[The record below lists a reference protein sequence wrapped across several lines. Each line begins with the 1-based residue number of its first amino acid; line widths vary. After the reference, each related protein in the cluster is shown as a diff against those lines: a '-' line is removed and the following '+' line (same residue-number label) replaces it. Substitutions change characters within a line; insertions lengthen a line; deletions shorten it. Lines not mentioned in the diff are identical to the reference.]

1 MARILLLDDS
11 PTQTFCML
19 RQLQSLRHEVCHA
32 GALSE
37 ALDLVAAK
45 VATEVPTEVP
55 IEAPIEAPTEA
66 ATEMK
71 SEPFDL
77 ALVEL
82 TLLEDN
88 GFDVGLGLL
97 RAGVSKVLLL
107 SGARRATDDIWARAL
122 GLQGVL
128 SRPLTAQRL
137 GAGIADGLA
146 EALTGVLPE
155 VLPEALPEAL
165 TEGGRDV
172 RRAGRKS

>member
-11 PTQTFCML
+11 PTQTLCMQ
-19 RQLQSLRHEVCHA
+19 RQLQRLGHEVCQV

-45 VATEVPTEVP
+45 VATEVPTE
-55 IEAPIEAPTEA
+55 
-66 ATEMK
+66 MK
-71 SEPFDL
+71 REPFDL

-82 TLLEDN
+82 TQLADN

-97 RAGVSKVLLL
+97 SAGVSKVLLL
-107 SGARRATDDIWARAL
+107 SGARRATDNIWAQAL

-137 GAGIADGLA
+137 GAGIADVLA
-146 EALTGVLPE
+146 GVLGGAP
-155 VLPEALPEAL
+155 A
-165 TEGGRDV
+165 EGGRDV
-172 RRAGRKS
+172 H

>member
-11 PTQTFCML
+11 PTQTFCM
-19 RQLQSLRHEVCHA
+19 RRRLQSLRHGICHA
-32 GALSE
+32 SALSE
-37 ALDLVAAK
+37 ALDLAAADVMTGVAPE
-45 VATEVPTEVP
+45 VATEM
-55 IEAPIEAPTEA
+55 APELQ
-66 ATEMK
+66 

-97 RAGVSKVLLL
+97 SGGVSKVLLL
-107 SGARRATDDIWARAL
+107 SGARRATDDIWAQAL

-137 GAGIADGLA
+137 GTRIA
-146 EALTGVLPE
+146 E
-155 VLPEALPEAL
+155 VLAAEVLTEVPAEVPTEVRTTAL

-172 RRAGRKS
+172 RSADRKS

>member
-19 RQLQSLRHEVCHA
+19 RQLQSLRHEVCHV

-45 VATEVPTEVP
+45 VATEVPTEV
-55 IEAPIEAPTEA
+55 PIEAPTEA

-146 EALTGVLPE
+146 GALTGVR
-155 VLPEALPEAL
+155 PEALTETL

>member
-11 PTQTFCML
+11 PTQTLCMQ
-19 RQLQSLRHEVCHA
+19 RQLQRLGHEVCQV

-45 VATEVPTEVP
+45 VATEEPDEV
-55 IEAPIEAPTEA
+55 

-71 SEPFDL
+71 REPFDL

-97 RAGVSKVLLL
+97 SAGVSKVLLL
-107 SGARRATDDIWARAL
+107 SGARRATDNIWAQAL

-128 SRPLTAQRL
+128 SRPLTLQRL
-137 GAGIADGLA
+137 GAGIADVLA
-146 EALTGVLPE
+146 GVLGGAP
-155 VLPEALPEAL
+155 A
-165 TEGGRDV
+165 EGGCDV
-172 RRAGRKS
+172 H

>member
-11 PTQTFCML
+11 PTQTFCMR
-19 RQLQSLRHEVCHA
+19 RQLQSLRHEVCHV

-37 ALDLVAAK
+37 ALDLLAAK
-45 VATEVPTEVP
+45 VATEG
-55 IEAPIEAPTEA
+55 
-66 ATEMK
+66 ATAMK
-71 SEPFDL
+71 REPFDL

-122 GLQGVL
+122 GLQGVV

-146 EALTGVLPE
+146 GALTGALSE
-155 VLPEALPEAL
+155 VLS
-165 TEGGRDV
+165 GGGSDV
-172 RRAGRKS
+172 H

>member
-45 VATEVPTEVP
+45 VATEVPTEV
-55 IEAPIEAPTEA
+55 PIEAPTEA

-155 VLPEALPEAL
+155 VLPEALTEAL